1 MVIKAF
7 LIQKYIKGIV
17 DLNKR
22 PDSKRKILSKKKKG
36 VGCKKQF
43 ARNEINTYAAK
54 SKQTLYRIL
63 KSHGVGN
70 FKHKNELKYLTNIRG
85 QLGNRR

>member
-1 MVIKAF
+1 MWILIKD
-7 LIQKYIKGIV
+7 LIQREKYCQ
-17 DLNKR
+17 
-22 PDSKRKILSKKKKG
+22 KKKKG

-43 ARNEINTYAAK
+43 ARNEINMYAAK

-63 KSHGVGN
+63 ESHGVGN

>member
-1 MVIKAF
+1 M
-7 LIQKYIKGIV
+7 

-22 PDSKRKILSKKKKG
+22 PDSKRKILSQKKKKKKG
-36 VGCKKQF
+36 VGLNKQF
-43 ARNEINTYAAK
+43 ASNEINIYAAK

-70 FKHKNELKYLTNIRG
+70 FKHKNELKYLTSIRG

>member
-1 MVIKAF
+1 M
-7 LIQKYIKGIV
+7 KGIV

-22 PDSKRKILSKKKKG
+22 PDSKRKILSQKKKKKNG
-36 VGCKKQF
+36 VGFKKQF
-43 ARNEINTYAAK
+43 ASNEINIYAAK

-70 FKHKNELKYLTNIRG
+70 FKHKNELKYLTSIRG